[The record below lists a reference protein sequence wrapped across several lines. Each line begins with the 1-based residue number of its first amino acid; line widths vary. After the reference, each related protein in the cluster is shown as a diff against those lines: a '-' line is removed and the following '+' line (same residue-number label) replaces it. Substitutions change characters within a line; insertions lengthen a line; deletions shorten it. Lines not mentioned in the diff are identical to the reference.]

1 MDKPPVTVVQQQQ
14 ADSSLA
20 EQCQQLQAACQKYE
34 RDINKLNAKL
44 KKLGEE
50 VRVVIMM

>member
-1 MDKPPVTVVQQQQ
+1 VEKAPVTVAQQQQ
-14 ADSSLA
+14 ADSSLV
-20 EQCQQLQAACQKYE
+20 EQCQLLQAACQKYE

-50 VRVVIMM
+50 VRVVIVM